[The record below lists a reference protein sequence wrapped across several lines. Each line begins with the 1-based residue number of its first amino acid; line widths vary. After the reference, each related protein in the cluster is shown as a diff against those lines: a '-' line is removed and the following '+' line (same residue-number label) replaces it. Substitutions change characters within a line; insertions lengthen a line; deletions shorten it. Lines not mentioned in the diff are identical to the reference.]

1 MLVLERYT
9 FFLGNLVEKLAPAL
23 PREETNW
30 NGASIVTP
38 LIEFLPI
45 PFL

>member
-9 FFLGNLVEKLAPAL
+9 FFLGNLVEKLAPAQ
-23 PREETNW
+23 PSEETNW
-30 NGASIVTP
+30 NGEYTVTP